1 MRGLIP
7 SAFPA
12 GAFAFP
18 SNQQLEVL
26 TYMKATFTI
35 TIKKSERLIVR
46 IFPQLKYYCHSLFKY
61 IYSRCLA
68 SLIVSRRHFPLS

>member
-12 GAFAFP
+12 GVFAFP

-26 TYMKATFTI
+26 TYMKPRFTI
-35 TIKKSERLIVR
+35 AIKKSERLIVR